1 MKVRRPSKR
10 LVSTYVVR
18 RSSGKFDARVVDAR
32 TKQEGRCT
40 SEDRDQAIACSK
52 EKVSP

>member
-1 MKVRRPSKR
+1 MSKR

-32 TKQEGRCT
+32 TKKEGRCT
-40 SEDRDQAIACSK
+40 KEEIEQAISCSRA
-52 EKVSP
+52 KVIPS

>member
-1 MKVRRPSKR
+1 MKERRPGKR
-10 LVSTYVVR
+10 LVSTYVIR

-40 SEDRDQAIACSK
+40 NEDREQAISCSK
-52 EKVSP
+52 EKALP